1 MRSRATSSR
10 SRATFS
16 PSSSGLLMRSS
27 LPPAHST
34 VALTTPEAPAP
45 WGLTD
50 TLDEAREGPQP
61 GADVRPGTQLTR
73 GFACQR
79 RNVRTAAPSSRMTR
93 SSAAAASTFLLL
105 AARDAAR
112 RRRATWPR
120 GLPALDTRP
129 GERSPRSPRARSAQR
144 SSSPA
149 LHPGA
154 RHTQLRHRAA
164 RHFQAYDRAVRHSR
178 AVSSS
183 IVPPVWRRSPS
194 APSAAPSVARRPSTS
209 VRYAARRSASTAR
222 CVLAAATPIR
232 STPERR
238 ATPTTSG
245 GVESTAQ

>member
-1 MRSRATSSR
+1 MRS
-10 SRATFS
+10 
-16 PSSSGLLMRSS
+16 P

-93 SSAAAASTFLLL
+93 SSAAAASTSRLL
-105 AARDAAR
+105 AAWDAAR

-120 GLPALDTRP
+120 GSPAVDAR
-129 GERSPRSPRARSAQR
+129 GERSRRSPARSAQR

-154 RHTQLRHRAA
+154 RPTQSRHRVAHHSPAHHRAA
-164 RHFQAYDRAVRHSR
+164 RHTPAYDRAVRHSR

-209 VRYAARRSASTAR
+209 VRSAARRSASTAR

-238 ATPTTSG
+238 ATSTTSG
-245 GVESTAQ
+245 GVESTAR

>member
-61 GADVRPGTQLTR
+61 GAGVRPGTQLAR

-79 RNVRTAAPSSRMTR
+79 RNVRTAVPSSRMTR
-93 SSAAAASTFLLL
+93 SSAAAASTFLSL

-112 RRRATWPR
+112 RRRATWPERITGTRHAPR
-120 GLPALDTRP
+120 GRKSKKPPRKVSAKVIKPGTPHPVTPPRGTSLP
-129 GERSPRSPRARSAQR
+129 G
-144 SSSPA
+144 
-149 LHPGA
+149 
-154 RHTQLRHRAA
+154 
-164 RHFQAYDRAVRHSR
+164 
-178 AVSSS
+178 
-183 IVPPVWRRSPS
+183 
-194 APSAAPSVARRPSTS
+194 
-209 VRYAARRSASTAR
+209 
-222 CVLAAATPIR
+222 IR
-232 STPERR
+232 SRGSSQ
-238 ATPTTSG
+238 SG
-245 GVESTAQ
+245 GKLIDCPTCLAKISKRAERCPKCGKTPFAECQICGSKIRIHSSVCPGCGDPDPFNP